1 MATQPPPAAMRATK
15 AISYHYGM
23 STAQPLPWESLAR
36 LIDEET
42 GLPELI
48 RAARE
53 VISAAVA
60 PTEEGT
66 AAQLAEAIPALQNAL
81 DRVEGRS

>member
-1 MATQPPPAAMRATK
+1 MTTQATPAAVRAMK
-15 AISYHYGM
+15 AISYHYGR

-60 PTEEGT
+60 PTEQGT
-66 AAQLAEAIPALQNAL
+66 AAQLAEAIPTLQKAL
-81 DRVEGRS
+81 DRVEGKS